1 MSLGWTRTV
10 CRAELEDAGSFGL
23 SICGLCSKH
32 SSTKTRI
39 KGVGE
44 GFARGHSDGLLAGCR
59 RAWGRTDAA
68 AAD

>member
-1 MSLGWTRTV
+1 MLDRLGSRSADSVRST
-10 CRAELEDAGSFGL
+10 
-23 SICGLCSKH
+23 
-32 SSTKTRI
+32 SSMKTRI

-59 RAWGRTDAA
+59 RAWGRTDAT